1 MFLRGEPCAKS
12 RLKQNHICRL
22 WKHLITTHIYV
33 FNLTFAI
40 WLRITEHLPPH
51 NSHKASIKD
60 YVCYVCHSH
69 AFNSDTKNRI
79 SFPAWFLDDWPT
91 PILIQY
97 NLFSSADDKTQP
109 TLVLLYDYRSV
120 HSVPTLIRTV
130 KYKITLQALR
140 KCVGACVRKNVLKI
154 FDN

>member
-1 MFLRGEPCAKS
+1 M
-12 RLKQNHICRL
+12 
-22 WKHLITTHIYV
+22 
-33 FNLTFAI
+33 
-40 WLRITEHLPPH
+40 
-51 NSHKASIKD
+51 
-60 YVCYVCHSH
+60 
-69 AFNSDTKNRI
+69 FNSDTKNRI

-140 KCVGACVRKNVLKI
+140 KCVGACVRKNVLKYLI
-154 FDN
+154 INRQNSLEMNKTVRKLLLVQVCELWRFADTLFFFLYIYLKSNIKDLNRQPSHNKARCSHLQVAPALL